1 MSQLLHRLG
10 LGVATT
16 ALVAASQTPTW
27 ATATEITGV
36 RLVTA
41 PNGIQLL
48 FNVQGNLRPAVFTVN
63 RGNASIADIPNS
75 QLRLPQGGAFRQDNP
90 APGISSVEVVQLD
103 AKTIR
108 VTVNGISAAPISE
121 VIREGRD
128 GLQINFITAQS
139 PAGPQ
144 VSPSGQPMAMPPGPS
159 AVPPFLPRP
168 VPPPV
173 GDMLISPVNADPDAI
188 QLGTNERIPRLLLR
202 EAPVREVLSLLARAA
217 NMNVVFPEGN
227 GEAGGVTISL
237 DIENESVQDVFNYV
251 LRVTNL
257 KANRQGRTIF
267 VGQALP
273 PDAQNRIVRTI
284 RLNQMRVFGAGSTT
298 REISSLAATG
308 GTIGGGARGAQAA
321 TTAQTAL
328 NRTTSTREGDLQL
341 GAVQLL
347 EMYGANLPDTGP
359 SQALTACEQLQV
371 PAAAGGVVGQI
382 CRSSLLRGLEVV
394 GDPRTNTITLIGTPR
409 KVEIATQLIQQF
421 DIRKRQVMVNVKFI
435 DVNLLRGRT
444 ANADLVTNFGSS
456 LFGAIFD
463 ATGLTL
469 QRGTLPGGV
478 PGGQVIQPPVAFPP
492 QRFLLGPERTVTVDG
507 AGNIV
512 NDQTAPPQQFVLPG
526 VGVPGFAVPGL
537 GVGQA
542 LSNFFGQLQLAIQT
556 GNATIL
562 TNPTLVIQEG
572 SAAQVNLTQEIFS
585 GIESTADQQ
594 ATGGGGA
601 IATQQIRPIL
611 RPVGVIF
618 NVTVD
623 QIDDNG
629 FITLQ
634 LSPEV
639 SVPSGTYA
647 VVFPGVTN
655 PSTGTLISQRR
666 MESGRI
672 RLRDGQTLMLAG
684 IIQDQ
689 DRSLVSKIPILGDIP
704 LLGRLFRRE
713 SNQRQRNELVVMV
726 TPKIVDDTQNAGF
739 GYQYTPTPGS
749 MPPNI
754 QNQILQPPRQR

>member
-16 ALVAASQTPTW
+16 ALIAAGQTPTW
-27 ATATEITGV
+27 AAATEITGI

-41 PNGIQLL
+41 ANGIQLL
-48 FNVQGNLRPAVFTVN
+48 FNVQGNVRPAVFTVN
-63 RGNASIADIPNS
+63 RGNASIADITNS
-75 QLRLPQGGAFRQDNP
+75 QLRLPQGGAFRQNNP

-103 AKTIR
+103 ARTIR
-108 VTVNGISAAPISE
+108 VIVNGMSAAPIGE
-121 VIREGRD
+121 VIREGRG
-128 GLQINFITAQS
+128 GLQINFITAQT

-173 GDMLISPVNADPDAI
+173 GDMLISPVNADPDVI
-188 QLGTNERIPRLLLR
+188 QLGTNQRIPRLLLR

-227 GEAGGVTISL
+227 GEAGGVAISL

-267 VGQALP
+267 IGQSLP

-298 REISSLAATG
+298 REIASVAQTG
-308 GTIGGGARGAQAA
+308 GTIGSGGTTGGQAQ
-321 TTAQTAL
+321 TTAQTSV
-328 NRTTSTREGDLQL
+328 NRETRTREGDLQL

-347 EMYGANLPDTGP
+347 EMYGANLSDTGRAEP
-359 SQALTACEQLQV
+359 TAGCEQLQV

-394 GDPRTNTITLIGTPR
+394 GDPRTNTVTLIGTPR

-435 DVNLLRGRT
+435 DVNLLRNRN
-444 ANADLVTNFGSS
+444 ANADLITNFGGS
-456 LFGAIFD
+456 LWGAIFNPD
-463 ATGLTL
+463 GLTII
-469 QRGTLPGGV
+469 RGTTPNVGGLTPEPLPPIAGV
-478 PGGQVIQPPVAFPP
+478 PVGN
-492 QRFLLGPERTVTVDG
+492 LLSD
-507 AGNIV
+507 
-512 NDQTAPPQQFVLPG
+512 F
-526 VGVPGFAVPGL
+526 FA
-537 GVGQA
+537 
-542 LSNFFGQLQLAIQT
+542 QLQLSIQNN
-556 GNATIL
+556 NATIL
-562 TNPTLVIQEG
+562 SNPTLIIQEG

-585 GIESTADQQ
+585 GIESTAETTG
-594 ATGGGGA
+594 TGGGAA
-601 IATQQIRPIL
+601 IAAQTVRPIIRPA
-611 RPVGVIF
+611 GVIF
-618 NVTVD
+618 NVTVE

-639 SVPSGTYA
+639 SAPSGTYS
-647 VVFPGVTN
+647 VVFPGITN
-655 PSTGTLISQRR
+655 PSTGTLLSQRR

-689 DRSLVSKIPILGDIP
+689 DRSLVTKIPILGDIP

-726 TPKIVDDTQNAGF
+726 TPKIIDDTQNAGF
-739 GYQYTPTPGS
+739 GYQYSPTPGS

-754 QNQILQPPRQR
+754 QNRILQPPQQGF

>member
-108 VTVNGISAAPISE
+108 VTVNGISAAPIGE

-144 VSPSGQPMAMPPGPS
+144 VAPSGQPMAMPPGPS

-173 GDMLISPVNADPDAI
+173 GDMLISPLNADPDVI

-227 GEAGGVTISL
+227 GEGGGVTISL

-298 REISSLAATG
+298 REISSLAQTG
-308 GTIGGGARGAQAA
+308 GTIGSGAGGAQAA

-328 NRTTSTREGDLQL
+328 NRETRTREGDLQL

-359 SQALTACEQLQV
+359 FQAPTGCEQLQV
-371 PAAAGGVVGQI
+371 PEAARGVDDQI

-394 GDPRTNTITLIGTPR
+394 GDPRTNTVTLIGSPR

-444 ANADLVTNFGSS
+444 ANADLITNFGSS
-456 LFGAIFD
+456 LWGAILD
-463 ATGLTL
+463 PNGLTVI
-469 QRGTLPGGV
+469 RGTTPNLGGLT
-478 PGGQVIQPPVAFPP
+478 PAPLTGALGSTPVGN
-492 QRFLLGPERTVTVDG
+492 LLSD
-507 AGNIV
+507 
-512 NDQTAPPQQFVLPG
+512 F
-526 VGVPGFAVPGL
+526 FAQL
-537 GVGQA
+537 R
-542 LSNFFGQLQLAIQT
+542 LSIET

-585 GIESTADQQ
+585 GIESTAAQQ

-618 NVTVD
+618 NVTVE

-639 SVPSGTYA
+639 SAPSGTYD
-647 VVFPGVTN
+647 VIFPGTGG
-655 PSTGTLISQRR
+655 STGTLISQRR

-689 DRSLVSKIPILGDIP
+689 DRSLVTKIPILGDIP

-713 SNQRQRNELVVMV
+713 ANQRQRNELVVMV

-739 GYQYTPTPGS
+739 GYQYSPTPGS
-749 MPPNI
+749 MPPNL
-754 QNQILQPPRQR
+754 QNQILQPPRRR

>member
-16 ALVAASQTPTW
+16 AMIAASQTPSW
-27 ATATEITGV
+27 ATSTEITGV

-41 PNGIQLL
+41 PKGIQLL
-48 FNVQGNLRPAVFTVN
+48 FNVQGNVRPAVFTIN
-63 RGNASIADIPNS
+63 RGNSSVADIINS
-75 QLRLPQGGAFRQDNP
+75 QLRLPQGGAFRQENP

-103 AKTIR
+103 AQTVR
-108 VTVNGISAAPISE
+108 VLVNGISAAPVSE

-128 GLQINFITAQS
+128 GLQMNFITAEG

-144 VSPSGQPMAMPPGPS
+144 VPPRGQPMATPPSAG
-159 AVPPFLPRP
+159 AVPPFLPRA
-168 VPPPV
+168 VAPPV
-173 GDMLISPVNADPDAI
+173 GDMLISPVNADPDVV
-188 QLGTNERIPRLLLR
+188 QLATNERIPRLLLR

-217 NMNVVFPEGN
+217 NMNVVFPEGD
-227 GEAGGVTISL
+227 GEAGGKTISL

-251 LRVTNL
+251 LRVANL

-267 VGQALP
+267 VGQFLP

-284 RLNQMRVFGAGSTT
+284 RLNQMRVFGRTGTK
-298 REISSLAATG
+298 RELTSLAQTGGSVAGVGTG
-308 GTIGGGARGAQAA
+308 GTGGGGAGA
-321 TTAQTAL
+321 TAETSIARQS
-328 NRTTSTREGDLQL
+328 TTSDEDVQL
-341 GAVQLL
+341 SAVQLL
-347 EMYGANLPDTGP
+347 EMYGANLRDVAIPPTDP
-359 SQALTACEQLQV
+359 ACDQTLDLK
-371 PAAAGGVVGQI
+371 AGGTSLDSV
-382 CRSSLLRGLEVV
+382 CRGTLLRGLEVM
-394 GDPRTNTITLIGTPR
+394 GDPRTNTITLVGTPR

-421 DIRKRQVMVNVKFI
+421 DVRKRQVMVNVKFI

-444 ANADLVTNFGSS
+444 ANADLITNFGNS

-469 QRGTLPGGV
+469 QRGTLPTGV
-478 PGGQVIQPPVAFPP
+478 PGGRAIQGPVIFPP
-492 QRFLLGPERTVTVDG
+492 QVVLAPGPVQLVAPAVG
-507 AGNIV
+507 ASG
-512 NDQTAPPQQFVLPG
+512 L
-526 VGVPGFAVPGL
+526 AVPGL

-542 LSNFFGQLQLAIQT
+542 LSDFFAQLQLAIQT

-585 GIESTADQQ
+585 GIQSQASTTGTGSGAAVA
-594 ATGGGGA
+594 ATTVTP
-601 IATQQIRPIL
+601 IIRPA
-611 RPVGVIF
+611 GVIF

-629 FITLQ
+629 FVTLQ

-639 SVPSGTYA
+639 SAPSGTYS
-647 VVFPGVTN
+647 VVFPGVAN
-655 PSTGTLISQRR
+655 PSTGTLLSQRR

-672 RLRDGQTLMLAG
+672 RLRDGQTLLLAG

-689 DRSLVSKIPILGDIP
+689 DRSLVTKIPVLGDIP

-726 TPKIVDDTQNAGF
+726 TPKIVDDSQTAGF
-739 GYQYTPTPGS
+739 GYQYSPSPNS
-749 MPPNI
+749 MPPNV
-754 QNQILQPPRQR
+754 QDRILRP

>member
-108 VTVNGISAAPISE
+108 VTVNGISAAPIGE

-144 VSPSGQPMAMPPGPS
+144 VAPSGQPMAMPPGPS

-173 GDMLISPVNADPDAI
+173 GDMLISPLNADPDVI

-227 GEAGGVTISL
+227 GEGGGVTISL

-298 REISSLAATG
+298 REISSLAQTG
-308 GTIGGGARGAQAA
+308 GTIGSGAGGAQAA

-328 NRTTSTREGDLQL
+328 NRETRTREGDLQL

-359 SQALTACEQLQV
+359 FQAPTGCEQLQV
-371 PAAAGGVVGQI
+371 PEAARGVDDQI

-394 GDPRTNTITLIGTPR
+394 GDPRTNTVTLIGSPR

-444 ANADLVTNFGSS
+444 ANADLITNFGSS
-456 LFGAIFD
+456 LWGAILD
-463 ATGLTL
+463 PNGLTVI
-469 QRGTLPGGV
+469 RGTTPNVGGLT
-478 PGGQVIQPPVAFPP
+478 PAPLTGAPVSIPVGN
-492 QRFLLGPERTVTVDG
+492 LLSD
-507 AGNIV
+507 
-512 NDQTAPPQQFVLPG
+512 F
-526 VGVPGFAVPGL
+526 FAQL
-537 GVGQA
+537 R
-542 LSNFFGQLQLAIQT
+542 LSIET

-585 GIESTADQQ
+585 GIESTAAQQ

-618 NVTVD
+618 NVTVE

-639 SVPSGTYA
+639 SAPSGTYD
-647 VVFPGVTN
+647 VIFPGTGG
-655 PSTGTLISQRR
+655 STGTLISQRR

-689 DRSLVSKIPILGDIP
+689 DRSLVTKIPILGDIP

-713 SNQRQRNELVVMV
+713 ANQRQRNELVVMV

-739 GYQYTPTPGS
+739 GYQYSPTPGS
-749 MPPNI
+749 MPPNL
-754 QNQILQPPRQR
+754 QNQILQPPRRR

>member
-16 ALVAASQTPTW
+16 ALVTATQMPTW
-27 ATATEITGV
+27 AAATEITGI
-36 RLVTA
+36 RLVKA
-41 PNGIQLL
+41 PNGIQLI
-48 FNVQGNLRPAVFTVN
+48 FNVQGNLRPAVFRVN
-63 RGNASIADIPNS
+63 RGNASIADIANS
-75 QLRLPQGGAFRQDNP
+75 QLRLPQGGGFRQENP

-103 AKTIR
+103 AKTVR
-108 VTVNGISAAPISE
+108 VTVNGISAAPIGE
-121 VIREGRD
+121 VLREGRD
-128 GLQINFITAQS
+128 GLQINFITAQG

-144 VSPSGQPMAMPPGPS
+144 VAPTGQPMAMPPGPS

-173 GDMLISPVNADPDAI
+173 GDMLISPLNAEPDVI
-188 QLGTNERIPRLLLR
+188 QLGTNQRIPRLLLR
-202 EAPVREVLSLLARAA
+202 EAPVREVLSLLARAV
-217 NMNVVFPEGN
+217 NLNVVFPEG
-227 GEAGGVTISL
+227 GTTGGPTISL

-267 VGQALP
+267 IGQALP

-298 REISSLAATG
+298 REISSVAQTG
-308 GTIGGGARGAQAA
+308 GTIGTAGGAGAQAS

-328 NRTTSTREGDLQL
+328 NRETRTREGDLQL

-347 EMYGANLPDTGP
+347 EMYGANLPDTGQP
-359 SQALTACEQLQV
+359 QAPTGCEQLQV
-371 PAAAGGVVGQI
+371 PSAAGGVVSQI
-382 CRSSLLRGLEVV
+382 CRSTLLKGLEVV

-435 DVNLLRGRT
+435 DVNLLRGRR
-444 ANADLVTNFGSS
+444 ANADLITNFGSS
-456 LFGAIFD
+456 LWGAIFSAD
-463 ATGLTL
+463 GLSVI
-469 QRGTLPGGV
+469 RGTTPNVGNLTPTPLPPI
-478 PGGQVIQPPVAFPP
+478 PGTPVGN
-492 QRFLLGPERTVTVDG
+492 LLSD
-507 AGNIV
+507 
-512 NDQTAPPQQFVLPG
+512 F
-526 VGVPGFAVPGL
+526 FA
-537 GVGQA
+537 QI
-542 LSNFFGQLQLAIQT
+542 QLAIDT

-585 GIESTADQQ
+585 GIESTVEAQG
-594 ATGGGGA
+594 TGSGA
-601 IATQQIRPIL
+601 ALQSQTIRPII
-611 RPVGVIF
+611 RPAGVIF

-629 FITLQ
+629 FVTLQ

-639 SVPSGTYA
+639 SAPSGTYS
-647 VVFPGVTN
+647 VVFPGVAN
-655 PSTGTLISQRR
+655 PSTGTLLSQRR

-689 DRSLVSKIPILGDIP
+689 DRSTVTKIPILGDIP

-713 SNQRQRNELVVMV
+713 TNARQRNELVVMV
-726 TPKIVDDTQNAGF
+726 TPKIVNDTSDAGF
-739 GYQYTPTPGS
+739 GYQYSPTPGS
-749 MPPNI
+749 MPPNLE
-754 QNQILQPPRQR
+754 NQILQPPQQRF

>member
-1 MSQLLHRLG
+1 VSQLLHRLG

-16 ALVAASQTPTW
+16 AIIAASQTPTL
-27 ATATEITGV
+27 ATSTEITGI

-48 FNVQGNLRPAVFTVN
+48 FNIQGNVRPAVFTIN
-63 RGNASIADIPNS
+63 RGNTSLADISNS

-103 AKTIR
+103 AQTIR
-108 VTVNGISAAPISE
+108 VLVNGISAAPIAE

-128 GLQINFITAQS
+128 GLQMNFITAQG

-144 VSPSGQPMAMPPGPS
+144 VPPTGQPMATPPSAG
-159 AVPPFLPRP
+159 AVPPFLPRA
-168 VPPPV
+168 VAPPV
-173 GDMLISPVNADPDAI
+173 GDMLVSPINADPDVVSLA
-188 QLGTNERIPRLLLR
+188 TNERIPRLLLR
-202 EAPVREVLSLLARAA
+202 EAPVREVLLLLARAA
-217 NMNVVFPEGN
+217 GMNVVFPEGN
-227 GEAGGVTISL
+227 GDAGGTTISL

-251 LRVTNL
+251 LRVANL

-267 VGQALP
+267 VGQFLP

-284 RLNQMRVFGAGSTT
+284 RLNQMRVFGRAGNT
-298 REISSLAATG
+298 RQQISIAQTG
-308 GTIGGGARGAQAA
+308 GSVAGVGTGDSGGSAG
-321 TTAQTAL
+321 TTAE
-328 NRTTSTREGDLQL
+328 TSVARKSTMDEIDIQL

-347 EMYGANLPDTGP
+347 EMYGANLRDVAIAPNAP
-359 SQALTACEQLQV
+359 ACDETV
-371 PAAAGGVVGQI
+371 NFGANFEKV
-382 CRSSLLRGLEVV
+382 CRGTLLRGLEVM
-394 GDPRTNTITLIGTPR
+394 GDPRTNTITLVGTPR

-421 DIRKRQVMVNVKFI
+421 DVRKRQVMVNVKFI

-463 ATGLTL
+463 ATGLTV
-469 QRGTLPGGV
+469 QRGTLPSGV

-492 QRFLLGPERTVTVDG
+492 QTIIQVAPP
-507 AGNIV
+507 
-512 NDQTAPPQQFVLPG
+512 PPQQLVLPG
-526 VGVPGFAVPGL
+526 VGVPGFSVPGL

-542 LSNFFGQLQLAIQT
+542 LSNFFAQLQLSIQT

-572 SAAQVNLTQEIFS
+572 STAQVNLTQEIFS
-585 GIESTADQQ
+585 GIQSQASTTGTGSGAAVA
-594 ATGGGGA
+594 ATT
-601 IATQQIRPIL
+601 ITPIIRPA
-611 RPVGVIF
+611 GVIF

-629 FITLQ
+629 FVTLQ

-639 SVPSGTYA
+639 SAPSGTYS

-655 PSTGTLISQRR
+655 PSTGTLLSQRR

-672 RLRDGQTLMLAG
+672 RLRDGQTLLLAG

-689 DRSLVSKIPILGDIP
+689 DRSLVTKIPILGDIP

-726 TPKIVDDTQNAGF
+726 TPKIVDDSQNAGY
-739 GYQYTPTPGS
+739 GYQYSPSSNS

-754 QNQILQPPRQR
+754 QNRIMQP

>member
-108 VTVNGISAAPISE
+108 VTVNGISAAPIGE

-128 GLQINFITAQS
+128 GLQINFITAQGS
-139 PAGPQ
+139 AGPQ
-144 VSPSGQPMAMPPGPS
+144 VAPTGQPMAMPPGPS

-173 GDMLISPVNADPDAI
+173 GDMLISPLNADADVI

-227 GEAGGVTISL
+227 GEGGGVTISL

-298 REISSLAATG
+298 REISSLAQTG
-308 GTIGGGARGAQAA
+308 GTIGSGAGGAQAA

-328 NRTTSTREGDLQL
+328 NRETRTREGDLQL

-359 SQALTACEQLQV
+359 FQAPTGCEQLQV
-371 PAAAGGVVGQI
+371 PEAARGVDDQI

-394 GDPRTNTITLIGTPR
+394 GDPRTNTVTLIGSPR

-444 ANADLVTNFGSS
+444 ANADLITNFGSS
-456 LFGAIFD
+456 LWGAILD
-463 ATGLTL
+463 PNGLTVI
-469 QRGTLPGGV
+469 RGTTPNLGGLT
-478 PGGQVIQPPVAFPP
+478 PAPLTGALGSTPVGN
-492 QRFLLGPERTVTVDG
+492 LLSD
-507 AGNIV
+507 
-512 NDQTAPPQQFVLPG
+512 F
-526 VGVPGFAVPGL
+526 FAQL
-537 GVGQA
+537 R
-542 LSNFFGQLQLAIQT
+542 LSIET

-585 GIESTADQQ
+585 GIESTAAQQ

-618 NVTVD
+618 NVTVE

-639 SVPSGTYA
+639 SAPSGTYD
-647 VVFPGVTN
+647 VIFPGTGG
-655 PSTGTLISQRR
+655 STGTLISQRR

-689 DRSLVSKIPILGDIP
+689 DRSLVTKIPILGDIP

-739 GYQYTPTPGS
+739 GYQYSPTPGS
-749 MPPNI
+749 MPPNL
-754 QNQILQPPRQR
+754 QNQILQPPRRR

>member
-16 ALVAASQTPTW
+16 ALIAAGQTPTW
-27 ATATEITGV
+27 AAATEITGI

-41 PNGIQLL
+41 ANGIQLL

-63 RGNASIADIPNS
+63 RGNTSIADIANS
-75 QLRLPQGGAFRQDNP
+75 QLRLPQGGAFRQENP
-90 APGISSVEVVQLD
+90 APGISAVEVVQLD

-108 VTVNGISAAPISE
+108 VTVNGISAAPIGE
-121 VIREGRD
+121 VIREGRA
-128 GLQINFITAQS
+128 GLQINFITAQG

-144 VSPSGQPMAMPPGPS
+144 VAPTGQPTAIPPGPS

-173 GDMLISPVNADPDAI
+173 GDMLISPLNAEPDVI
-188 QLGTNERIPRLLLR
+188 QLGTNQRIPRLLLR
-202 EAPVREVLSLLARAA
+202 EAPVREVLSLLARAV
-217 NMNVVFPEGN
+217 NLNVVFPEG
-227 GEAGGVTISL
+227 GTTGGPTISL

-267 VGQALP
+267 IGQALP

-298 REISSLAATG
+298 REISSVAQTG
-308 GTIGGGARGAQAA
+308 GTIGTAGGAGAQAS

-328 NRTTSTREGDLQL
+328 NRETRTREGDLQL

-347 EMYGANLPDTGP
+347 EMYGANLPDTG
-359 SQALTACEQLQV
+359 QAPTGCEQLQV
-371 PAAAGGVVGQI
+371 PSAAGGVVSQI
-382 CRSSLLRGLEVV
+382 CRSTLLKGLEVV

-435 DVNLLRGRT
+435 DVNLLRGQR
-444 ANADLVTNFGSS
+444 ANADLITNFGSS
-456 LFGAIFD
+456 LWGAIFSAD
-463 ATGLTL
+463 GLSVIRGTTPNVGGLTP
-469 QRGTLPGGV
+469 TPLPPV
-478 PGGQVIQPPVAFPP
+478 PGTPVGN
-492 QRFLLGPERTVTVDG
+492 FLSD
-507 AGNIV
+507 
-512 NDQTAPPQQFVLPG
+512 F
-526 VGVPGFAVPGL
+526 FA
-537 GVGQA
+537 QI
-542 LSNFFGQLQLAIQT
+542 QLAIDT

-585 GIESTADQQ
+585 GIESTVEAQG
-594 ATGGGGA
+594 TGSGA
-601 IATQQIRPIL
+601 ALQSQTIRPII
-611 RPVGVIF
+611 RPAGVIF

-629 FITLQ
+629 FVTLQ

-639 SVPSGTYA
+639 SAPSGTYS
-647 VVFPGVTN
+647 VVFPGVAN
-655 PSTGTLISQRR
+655 PSTGTLLSQRR

-689 DRSLVSKIPILGDIP
+689 DRSTVTKIPILGDIP

-713 SNQRQRNELVVMV
+713 TNARQRNELVVMV
-726 TPKIVDDTQNAGF
+726 TPKIIDDTQNAEF
-739 GYQYTPTPGS
+739 GYQYSPTPGS

-754 QNQILQPPRQR
+754 QNRILQPPQQRF

>member
-63 RGNASIADIPNS
+63 RGNASIADITNS

-108 VTVNGISAAPISE
+108 VTVNGISAAPIGE

-144 VSPSGQPMAMPPGPS
+144 VAPSGQPMAMPPGPS

-267 VGQALP
+267 IGQSLP

-298 REISSLAATG
+298 REISSLAQTG
-308 GTIGGGARGAQAA
+308 GTIGSGGTTSGQAQ

-435 DVNLLRGRT
+435 DVNLLRGRR
-444 ANADLVTNFGSS
+444 ANADLITNFGSS
-456 LFGAIFD
+456 LWGAIFNAD
-463 ATGLTL
+463 GLTVI
-469 QRGTLPGGV
+469 RGTTPNVGGLT
-478 PGGQVIQPPVAFPP
+478 PAPLTGAPVSTPVGN
-492 QRFLLGPERTVTVDG
+492 LLSD
-507 AGNIV
+507 
-512 NDQTAPPQQFVLPG
+512 F
-526 VGVPGFAVPGL
+526 FA
-537 GVGQA
+537 
-542 LSNFFGQLQLAIQT
+542 QLQLSIET

-618 NVTVD
+618 NVTVE

-639 SVPSGTYA
+639 SAPSGTYA
-647 VVFPGVTN
+647 VVFPGA
-655 PSTGTLISQRR
+655 PAGSTGTLISQRR

>member
-16 ALVAASQTPTW
+16 ALIAASQTPTW
-27 ATATEITGV
+27 ATATEITGI

-41 PNGIQLL
+41 ANGIQLL

-63 RGNASIADIPNS
+63 RGNASIADITNS

-108 VTVNGISAAPISE
+108 VTVNGISAAPIGE

-128 GLQINFITAQS
+128 GLQINFITAQG

-144 VSPSGQPMAMPPGPS
+144 VPPTGQPMAMPPGPS

-173 GDMLISPVNADPDAI
+173 GDMLISPLNADPDVI
-188 QLGTNERIPRLLLR
+188 ELGTNQRIPRLLLR

-267 VGQALP
+267 VGQDLP

-284 RLNQMRVFGAGSTT
+284 RLNQMRATFKNTITRNLGSSVNIGGSVGETDTIVIDRQLETKEEEEQRGALEILESFGAN
-298 REISSLAATG
+298 
-308 GTIGGGARGAQAA
+308 GGGQGEAQKG
-321 TTAQTAL
+321 QL
-328 NRTTSTREGDLQL
+328 ST
-341 GAVQLL
+341 LL
-347 EMYGANLPDTGP
+347 A
-359 SQALTACEQLQV
+359 
-371 PAAAGGVVGQI
+371 
-382 CRSSLLRGLEVV
+382 GLEVV
-394 GDPRTNTITLIGTPR
+394 ADSRTNTITLIGSPR
-409 KVEIATQLIQQF
+409 KVEIAVQLLQQY
-421 DIRKRQVMVNVKFI
+421 DVRKRQVMVNVKFI
-435 DVNLLRGRT
+435 DVNLLRGRR
-444 ANADLVTNFGSS
+444 ANLDLITNFGGS
-456 LFGAIFD
+456 LWGAIFD
-463 ATGLTL
+463 ANGLRVV
-469 QRGTLPGGV
+469 RGTTPSVSGFLSPQDPFSAQLGT
-478 PGGQVIQPPVAFPP
+478 PVGN
-492 QRFLLGPERTVTVDG
+492 FLSD
-507 AGNIV
+507 
-512 NDQTAPPQQFVLPG
+512 F
-526 VGVPGFAVPGL
+526 FASL
-537 GVGQA
+537 R
-542 LSNFFGQLQLAIQT
+542 LAIET
-556 GNATIL
+556 GNATVMA
-562 TNPTLVIQEG
+562 NPTLVIQEG

-585 GIESTADQQ
+585 GIQSTATTTGTGAGAAVA
-594 ATGGGGA
+594 ATS
-601 IATQQIRPIL
+601 ITPIIRPA
-611 RPVGVIF
+611 GVIF

-639 SVPSGTYA
+639 SAPVGTYN
-647 VVFPGVTN
+647 VIFPGVTQA
-655 PSTGTLISQRR
+655 STGTLLSQRR

-689 DRSLVSKIPILGDIP
+689 DRSLVTKIPILGDIP
-704 LLGRLFRRE
+704 LLGRLFRQE
-713 SNQRQRNELVVMV
+713 ANQRQRNELVVMV
-726 TPKIVDDTQNAGF
+726 TPKIIDDTQNAGF
-739 GYQYTPTPGS
+739 GYQYSPTPGS

-754 QNQILQPPRQR
+754 QNQILQPPQQRF

>member
-10 LGVATT
+10 FGVATT
-16 ALVAASQTPTW
+16 ALIAASQTPTW
-27 ATATEITGV
+27 AAATEITDI

-41 PNGIQLL
+41 ANGIQLF

-63 RGNASIADIPNS
+63 RGNASIADIANS
-75 QLRLPQGGAFRQDNP
+75 QLRLPRGGAFRQDNP

-108 VTVNGISAAPISE
+108 VTVNGISAAPIGE
-121 VIREGRD
+121 VIREGRN
-128 GLQINFITAQS
+128 GLQINFTTAQG

-144 VSPSGQPMAMPPGPS
+144 VAPTGQPMATFPGPS

-173 GDMLISPVNADPDAI
+173 GDMLISPLNADPDVI

-217 NMNVVFPEGN
+217 HMNVVFPEG
-227 GEAGGVTISL
+227 GTTGGPTISL

-257 KANRQGRTIF
+257 KANRQGRTLFI
-267 VGQALP
+267 GQVLP

-284 RLNQMRVFGAGSTT
+284 RLNQLRVFGAGAIT
-298 REISSLAATG
+298 REISSLAQTG
-308 GTIGGGARGAQAA
+308 GTIGTAGGQGGQAA
-321 TTAQTAL
+321 TIAQTGL
-328 NRTTSTREGDLQL
+328 NRETRTREGDLQL

-347 EMYGANLPDTGP
+347 EMYGANLPDTG
-359 SQALTACEQLQV
+359 QAQAPAGCEQLQV
-371 PAAAGGVVGQI
+371 PPAAGGVVSQI
-382 CRSSLLRGLEVV
+382 CRSTLLKGLEVV

-435 DVNLLRGRT
+435 DVNLSRTRT
-444 ANADLVTNFGSS
+444 ANADLITNFGSG
-456 LFGAIFD
+456 LWGAIFSSE
-463 ATGLTL
+463 GLSVI
-469 QRGTLPGGV
+469 RGTTPNVGSLTPQPLPPF
-478 PGGQVIQPPVAFPP
+478 PGTPVGS
-492 QRFLLGPERTVTVDG
+492 L
-507 AGNIV
+507 
-512 NDQTAPPQQFVLPG
+512 
-526 VGVPGFAVPGL
+526 
-537 GVGQA
+537 
-542 LSNFFGQLQLAIQT
+542 LSNFFAQIQLAIDT

-585 GIESTADQQ
+585 GIQSTVSSQ
-594 ATGGGGA
+594 ATGSGA
-601 IATQQIRPIL
+601 AITSQQITPIIRPA
-611 RPVGVIF
+611 GVIF

-639 SVPSGTYA
+639 SAPTDTYD
-647 VVFPGVTN
+647 VVFPGVDN
-655 PSTGTLISQRR
+655 PSIGTLLAQRR

-689 DRSLVSKIPILGDIP
+689 DRSTVTKVPILGDIP

-713 SNQRQRNELVVMV
+713 SNSRQRNELVVMV
-726 TPKIVDDTQNAGF
+726 TPKIIDDTQNAGF
-739 GYQYTPTPGS
+739 GYQYSPTPGS

-754 QNQILQPPRQR
+754 ENQILQPPQQRF

>member
-63 RGNASIADIPNS
+63 RGNASIADITNS

-90 APGISSVEVVQLD
+90 IPGISSVEVVQLD
-103 AKTIR
+103 ATTIR

-128 GLQINFITAQS
+128 SLQINFITAQGA
-139 PAGPQ
+139 AGSQ
-144 VSPSGQPMAMPPGPS
+144 VPPNGQPMAMPPGPS

-173 GDMLISPVNADPDAI
+173 GDMLISPVNADPDVI
-188 QLGTNERIPRLLLR
+188 QLGTNQRIPRLLLR

-227 GEAGGVTISL
+227 EAGGGATISL
-237 DIENESVQDVFNYV
+237 DIENESVEDVFNYV

-267 VGQALP
+267 VGQTLP

-284 RLNQMRVFGAGSTT
+284 RLNQMRVFGASATT
-298 REISSLAATG
+298 QEIASLAQTG
-308 GTIGGGARGAQAA
+308 GTIGSGGTAQGAQAS

-328 NRTTSTREGDLQL
+328 NRETRVREGDLQL

-347 EMYGANLPDTGP
+347 EMYGANLPDTGRQDAP
-359 SQALTACEQLQV
+359 TGCEQLQV

-382 CRSSLLRGLEVV
+382 CRSSLLKGLEVV

-435 DVNLLRGRT
+435 DVNLLRGRR
-444 ANADLVTNFGSS
+444 ANADLITNFGSS
-456 LFGAIFD
+456 LWGAIFNAD
-463 ATGLTL
+463 GLTVI
-469 QRGTLPGGV
+469 RGTTPNVGGLTPGPLPPIPSTPVGNFLSDFFA
-478 PGGQVIQPPVAFPP
+478 QIQ
-492 QRFLLGPERTVTVDG
+492 
-507 AGNIV
+507 
-512 NDQTAPPQQFVLPG
+512 
-526 VGVPGFAVPGL
+526 FA
-537 GVGQA
+537 
-542 LSNFFGQLQLAIQT
+542 IET

-585 GIESTADQQ
+585 GIESTTDSQG
-594 ATGGGGA
+594 TGSGA
-601 IATQQIRPIL
+601 ALQSQTVRPIIRPA
-611 RPVGVIF
+611 GVIF

-639 SVPSGTYA
+639 SAPSGTYS
-647 VVFPGVTN
+647 VVFPGVAN
-655 PSTGTLISQRR
+655 PSTGTLLSQRR

-689 DRSLVSKIPILGDIP
+689 DRSLVTKIPILGDIP

-749 MPPNI
+749 MPPAI

>member
-1 MSQLLHRLG
+1 MSQFLHRLG

-16 ALVAASQTPTW
+16 ALIAAGQTPTW
-27 ATATEITGV
+27 AAATEITAI

-41 PNGIQLL
+41 ANGIQLL

-63 RGNASIADIPNS
+63 RGNTSIADIANS
-75 QLRLPQGGAFRQDNP
+75 QLRLPQGGAFRQENP

-108 VTVNGISAAPISE
+108 VTVNGISAAPIGE
-121 VIREGRD
+121 VIREGRA
-128 GLQINFITAQS
+128 GLQINFITAQG

-144 VSPSGQPMAMPPGPS
+144 VAPSGQPTAMPPGPS

-173 GDMLISPVNADPDAI
+173 GDMLISPLNAEPDVI
-188 QLGTNERIPRLLLR
+188 ELGTNQRIPRLLLR
-202 EAPVREVLSLLARAA
+202 EAPVREVLSLLARAV
-217 NMNVVFPEGN
+217 NLNVVFPEG
-227 GEAGGVTISL
+227 GTTGGPTISL

-267 VGQALP
+267 IGQALP

-298 REISSLAATG
+298 REISSIAQTG
-308 GTIGGGARGAQAA
+308 GTIGTAGGAGAQAS

-328 NRTTSTREGDLQL
+328 NRETRTREGDLQL

-347 EMYGANLPDTGP
+347 EMYGANLPDTG
-359 SQALTACEQLQV
+359 QAPATGCEQLQV
-371 PAAAGGVVGQI
+371 PSAAGGAISQI
-382 CRSSLLRGLEVV
+382 CRSTLLKGLEVV

-435 DVNLLRGRT
+435 DVNLLRGQR
-444 ANADLVTNFGSS
+444 ANADLITNFGSG
-456 LFGAIFD
+456 LWGAIFSAD
-463 ATGLTL
+463 GLSVIRGTTPNVGGLTP
-469 QRGTLPGGV
+469 TPLP
-478 PGGQVIQPPVAFPP
+478 PFPNTPVGN
-492 QRFLLGPERTVTVDG
+492 LLSD
-507 AGNIV
+507 
-512 NDQTAPPQQFVLPG
+512 F
-526 VGVPGFAVPGL
+526 FA
-537 GVGQA
+537 QI
-542 LSNFFGQLQLAIQT
+542 QLAIDT

-585 GIESTADQQ
+585 GIESTVEAQG
-594 ATGGGGA
+594 TGSGA
-601 IATQQIRPIL
+601 ALQSQTIRPII
-611 RPVGVIF
+611 RPAGVIF

-629 FITLQ
+629 FVTLQ

-639 SVPSGTYA
+639 SAPSGTYS
-647 VVFPGVTN
+647 VVFPGVAN
-655 PSTGTLISQRR
+655 PSTGTLLSQRR

-689 DRSLVSKIPILGDIP
+689 DRSTVTKIPILGDIP

-713 SNQRQRNELVVMV
+713 TNARQRNELVVMV
-726 TPKIVDDTQNAGF
+726 TPKIINDTQDAEF
-739 GYQYTPTPGS
+739 GYQYSPTPGS
-749 MPPNI
+749 MPPNL
-754 QNQILQPPRQR
+754 QNRILQPPQ

>member
-16 ALVAASQTPTW
+16 AMIAASQTPSW
-27 ATATEITGV
+27 ATSTEITGV

-41 PNGIQLL
+41 PKGIQLL
-48 FNVQGNLRPAVFTVN
+48 FNVQGNVRPAVFTIN
-63 RGNASIADIPNS
+63 RGNSSVADIINS
-75 QLRLPQGGAFRQDNP
+75 QLRLPQGGAFRQENP
-90 APGISSVEVVQLD
+90 APGIASVEVVQLD
-103 AKTIR
+103 AQTVR
-108 VTVNGISAAPISE
+108 VLVNGISAAPVSE

-128 GLQINFITAQS
+128 GLQMNFITAEG

-144 VSPSGQPMAMPPGPS
+144 VPPRGQPMATPPSAG
-159 AVPPFLPRP
+159 AVPPFLPRA
-168 VPPPV
+168 VAPPV
-173 GDMLISPVNADPDAI
+173 GDMLISPVNADPDVV
-188 QLGTNERIPRLLLR
+188 QLATNERIPRLLLR

-217 NMNVVFPEGN
+217 NMNVVFPEGD
-227 GEAGGVTISL
+227 GEAGGKTISL

-251 LRVTNL
+251 LRVANL

-267 VGQALP
+267 VGQFLP

-284 RLNQMRVFGAGSTT
+284 RLNQMRVFGRTGTK
-298 REISSLAATG
+298 RELTSLAQTGGSVAGVGTG
-308 GTIGGGARGAQAA
+308 GTGGGGAGA
-321 TTAQTAL
+321 TAETSIARQS
-328 NRTTSTREGDLQL
+328 TTSDEDVQL
-341 GAVQLL
+341 SAVQLL
-347 EMYGANLPDTGP
+347 EMYGANLRDVAIPPTDP
-359 SQALTACEQLQV
+359 ACDQTLDLK
-371 PAAAGGVVGQI
+371 AGGTSLDSV
-382 CRSSLLRGLEVV
+382 CRGTLLRGLEVM
-394 GDPRTNTITLIGTPR
+394 GDPRTNTITLVGTPR

-421 DIRKRQVMVNVKFI
+421 DVRKRQVMVNVKFI

-444 ANADLVTNFGSS
+444 ANADLITNFGNS

-469 QRGTLPGGV
+469 QRGTLPTGV
-478 PGGQVIQPPVAFPP
+478 PGGRAIQGPVIFPP
-492 QRFLLGPERTVTVDG
+492 QVVLAPGPVQLVAPAVG
-507 AGNIV
+507 ASG
-512 NDQTAPPQQFVLPG
+512 L
-526 VGVPGFAVPGL
+526 AVPGL

-542 LSNFFGQLQLAIQT
+542 LSDFFAQLQLAIQT

-585 GIESTADQQ
+585 GIQSQASTTGTGSGAAVA
-594 ATGGGGA
+594 ATTVTP
-601 IATQQIRPIL
+601 IIRPA
-611 RPVGVIF
+611 GVIF

-629 FITLQ
+629 FVTLQ

-639 SVPSGTYA
+639 SAPSGTYS
-647 VVFPGVTN
+647 VVFPGVAN
-655 PSTGTLISQRR
+655 PSTGTLLSQRR

-672 RLRDGQTLMLAG
+672 RLRDGQTLLLAG

-689 DRSLVSKIPILGDIP
+689 DRSLVTKIPVLGDIP

-726 TPKIVDDTQNAGF
+726 TPKIVDDSQTAGF
-739 GYQYTPTPGS
+739 GYQYSPSPNS
-749 MPPNI
+749 MPPNV
-754 QNQILQPPRQR
+754 QDRILRP

>member
-108 VTVNGISAAPISE
+108 VTVNGISAAPIGE

-144 VSPSGQPMAMPPGPS
+144 VAPSGQPMAMPPGPS

-173 GDMLISPVNADPDAI
+173 GDMLISPLNADPDVI

-227 GEAGGVTISL
+227 GEAGGITISL

-298 REISSLAATG
+298 RKISSLAQTG
-308 GTIGGGARGAQAA
+308 GTIGSGGTTSGQAQ

-328 NRTTSTREGDLQL
+328 NRETSTTEGDLQL

-347 EMYGANLPDTGP
+347 EMYGANLPDTGS
-359 SQALTACEQLQV
+359 SQAPTGCEQLQV
-371 PAAAGGVVGQI
+371 PEAASGVVGQI
-382 CRSSLLRGLEVV
+382 CRSSLLKGLEVV
-394 GDPRTNTITLIGTPR
+394 GDPRTNTVTLIGSPR

-444 ANADLVTNFGSS
+444 ANADLITNFGSS
-456 LFGAIFD
+456 LWGAILD
-463 ATGLTL
+463 PNGLTVI
-469 QRGTLPGGV
+469 RGTTPPIPGV
-478 PGGQVIQPPVAFPP
+478 PAPAPLTGAPGSTPVGN
-492 QRFLLGPERTVTVDG
+492 LLSD
-507 AGNIV
+507 
-512 NDQTAPPQQFVLPG
+512 F
-526 VGVPGFAVPGL
+526 FAQL
-537 GVGQA
+537 R
-542 LSNFFGQLQLAIQT
+542 LSIET

-585 GIESTADQQ
+585 GIESTAAQQ

-618 NVTVD
+618 NVTVE

-639 SVPSGTYA
+639 SAPSGTYD
-647 VVFPGVTN
+647 VVFPGA
-655 PSTGTLISQRR
+655 PAGSTGTLLSQRR

-689 DRSLVSKIPILGDIP
+689 DRSLVTKIPILGDIP

-713 SNQRQRNELVVMV
+713 ANQRQRNELVVMV

-739 GYQYTPTPGS
+739 GYQYSPTPGS
-749 MPPNI
+749 MPPNL
-754 QNQILQPPRQR
+754 QNQILQPPRRR

>member
-16 ALVAASQTPTW
+16 ALIAASQTPTW
-27 ATATEITGV
+27 ATTTEITGI

-63 RGNASIADIPNS
+63 RGNASIADIANS

-108 VTVNGISAAPISE
+108 VTVNGISAAPIGE

-128 GLQINFITAQS
+128 GLQINFITAQA

-144 VSPSGQPMAMPPGPS
+144 VPPSGQPMAMPPGPS

-168 VPPPV
+168 VPPSV
-173 GDMLISPVNADPDAI
+173 GDMLISPLNADPDVI
-188 QLGTNERIPRLLLR
+188 ELGTNQRIPRLLLR

-298 REISSLAATG
+298 REISSLAQTG
-308 GTIGGGARGAQAA
+308 GTIGSGGTGGGAQAS

-328 NRTTSTREGDLQL
+328 NRETRTREGDLQL

-347 EMYGANLPDTGP
+347 EMYGANLPDTGRP
-359 SQALTACEQLQV
+359 EAATGCEQLQV

-394 GDPRTNTITLIGTPR
+394 GDPRTNTVTLIGTPR

-421 DIRKRQVMVNVKFI
+421 DIRKRQVLVNVKFI
-435 DVNLLRGRT
+435 DVNLLRGRN
-444 ANADLVTNFGSS
+444 ANADLITNFGSS
-456 LFGAIFD
+456 LWGAIFNPD
-463 ATGLTL
+463 GLTVI
-469 QRGTLPGGV
+469 RGTTPNVGGLTPPPLPPI
-478 PGGQVIQPPVAFPP
+478 PGEPV
-492 QRFLLGPERTVTVDG
+492 
-507 AGNIV
+507 GN
-512 NDQTAPPQQFVLPG
+512 L
-526 VGVPGFAVPGL
+526 
-537 GVGQA
+537 
-542 LSNFFGQLQLAIQT
+542 LSNFFAQLQLSIQNN
-556 GNATIL
+556 NATIL
-562 TNPTLVIQEG
+562 SNPTLVIQEG

-585 GIESTADQQ
+585 GIESTVDSQ
-594 ATGGGGA
+594 ATGGGA
-601 IATQQIRPIL
+601 ALQSQTIRPII
-611 RPVGVIF
+611 RPAGVIF

-639 SVPSGTYA
+639 SAPSDTYS
-647 VVFPGVTN
+647 VVFPGVTT
-655 PSTGTLISQRR
+655 PSTGTLLSQRR

-689 DRSLVSKIPILGDIP
+689 DRSLVTKIPILGDIP

-713 SNQRQRNELVVMV
+713 ANQRQRNELVVMV
-726 TPKIVDDTQNAGF
+726 TPKIIDDTQNAGF
-739 GYQYTPTPGS
+739 GYQYSPTPGS

-754 QNQILQPPRQR
+754 QNRILQPPQQRF

>member
-16 ALVAASQTPTW
+16 ALIAASQTPTW
-27 ATATEITGV
+27 ATTTEITGI

-63 RGNASIADIPNS
+63 RGNASIADIANS

-108 VTVNGISAAPISE
+108 VTVNGISAAPIGE
-121 VIREGRD
+121 VIREGRN
-128 GLQINFITAQS
+128 GLQINFITAQA

-144 VSPSGQPMAMPPGPS
+144 VPPSGQPMAMPPGPS

-168 VPPPV
+168 VPPSV
-173 GDMLISPVNADPDAI
+173 GDMLISPLNADPDVI
-188 QLGTNERIPRLLLR
+188 ELGTNQRIPRLLLR

-298 REISSLAATG
+298 REISSLAQTG
-308 GTIGGGARGAQAA
+308 GTIGAGGTGGGAQAS

-328 NRTTSTREGDLQL
+328 NRETRTREGDLQL

-347 EMYGANLPDTGP
+347 EMYGANLPDTGRP
-359 SQALTACEQLQV
+359 EAATGCEQLQV

-394 GDPRTNTITLIGTPR
+394 GDPRTNTVTLIGTPR

-435 DVNLLRGRT
+435 DVNLLRGRN
-444 ANADLVTNFGSS
+444 ANADLITNFGSS
-456 LFGAIFD
+456 LWGAIFNPD
-463 ATGLTL
+463 GLTVI
-469 QRGTLPGGV
+469 RGTTPNVGGLTPPPLPPI
-478 PGGQVIQPPVAFPP
+478 PGASV
-492 QRFLLGPERTVTVDG
+492 
-507 AGNIV
+507 GN
-512 NDQTAPPQQFVLPG
+512 L
-526 VGVPGFAVPGL
+526 
-537 GVGQA
+537 
-542 LSNFFGQLQLAIQT
+542 LSNFFAQLQLSIQNN
-556 GNATIL
+556 NATIL
-562 TNPTLVIQEG
+562 SNPTLVIQEG

-585 GIESTADQQ
+585 GIESTVDSQ
-594 ATGGGGA
+594 ATGGGA
-601 IATQQIRPIL
+601 ALQSQTIRPII
-611 RPVGVIF
+611 RPAGVIF

-639 SVPSGTYA
+639 SAPSGTYS
-647 VVFPGVTN
+647 VVFPGVTT
-655 PSTGTLISQRR
+655 PSTGTLLSQRR

-689 DRSLVSKIPILGDIP
+689 DRSLVTKIPILGEIP

-713 SNQRQRNELVVMV
+713 ANQRQRNELVVMV
-726 TPKIVDDTQNAGF
+726 TPKIIDDTQNAGF
-739 GYQYTPTPGS
+739 GYQYSPTPGS

-754 QNQILQPPRQR
+754 QNRILQPPQQHF

>member
-1 MSQLLHRLG
+1 MSQLLHRLS

-16 ALVAASQTPTW
+16 AIIAASQTPTL
-27 ATATEITGV
+27 ATSTEITGI

-48 FNVQGNLRPAVFTVN
+48 FNIQGNVRPAVFTIN
-63 RGNASIADIPNS
+63 RGNTSLADIPNS

-103 AKTIR
+103 AQTIR
-108 VTVNGISAAPISE
+108 VLVNGISAAPIAE

-128 GLQINFITAQS
+128 GLQMNFITAQG

-144 VSPSGQPMAMPPGPS
+144 VPPTGQPMATPPSAG
-159 AVPPFLPRP
+159 AVPPFLPRA
-168 VPPPV
+168 VAPPV
-173 GDMLISPVNADPDAI
+173 GDMLISPINADPDVVSLA
-188 QLGTNERIPRLLLR
+188 TNERIPRLLLR

-217 NMNVVFPEGN
+217 GMNVVFPEGN
-227 GEAGGVTISL
+227 GDAGGTTISL

-251 LRVTNL
+251 LRVANL

-267 VGQALP
+267 VGQFLP

-284 RLNQMRVFGAGSTT
+284 RLNQMRVFGLAGNT
-298 REISSLAATG
+298 RQQISIAQTG
-308 GTIGGGARGAQAA
+308 GSVAGVGTGGSGGSAGA
-321 TTAQTAL
+321 TAE
-328 NRTTSTREGDLQL
+328 TSVVRQSTMGEIDIQL

-347 EMYGANLPDTGP
+347 EMYGANLRDVAIAPNAP
-359 SQALTACEQLQV
+359 ACDETV
-371 PAAAGGVVGQI
+371 NFNVAGANLEKV
-382 CRSSLLRGLEVV
+382 CRGTLLRGLEVM
-394 GDPRTNTITLIGTPR
+394 GDPRTNTITLVGTPR
-409 KVEIATQLIQQF
+409 KVEIATQLIQQL
-421 DIRKRQVMVNVKFI
+421 DVRKRQVMVNVKFI

-463 ATGLTL
+463 ATGLTV
-469 QRGTLPGGV
+469 QRGTLPSGV

-492 QRFLLGPERTVTVDG
+492 ERFLLGPERTVTLDG

-526 VGVPGFAVPGL
+526 VGVPGFSVPGL

-542 LSNFFGQLQLAIQT
+542 LSNFFAQLQLSIQT

-585 GIESTADQQ
+585 GIQSQASTTGTGSGAAVA
-594 ATGGGGA
+594 ATT
-601 IATQQIRPIL
+601 ITPIIRPA
-611 RPVGVIF
+611 GVIF

-629 FITLQ
+629 FVTLQ

-639 SVPSGTYA
+639 SAPSGTYS
-647 VVFPGVTN
+647 VVFPGVAN
-655 PSTGTLISQRR
+655 PSTGTLLSQRR

-672 RLRDGQTLMLAG
+672 RLRDGQTLLLAG

-689 DRSLVSKIPILGDIP
+689 DRSLVTKIPILGDIP

-726 TPKIVDDTQNAGF
+726 TPKIVDDSQNAGY
-739 GYQYTPTPGS
+739 GYQYSPSPNS

-754 QNQILQPPRQR
+754 QNRIMQP

>member
-16 ALVAASQTPTW
+16 SIIAASQTPGW
-27 ATATEITGV
+27 ATSTEITGI

-48 FNVQGNLRPAVFTVN
+48 FNIQGNVRPAVFTIN
-63 RGNASIADIPNS
+63 RGNSSIADIPNS

-108 VTVNGISAAPISE
+108 VMVNGISAAPIGE

-128 GLQINFITAQS
+128 GLQINFITAES

-144 VSPSGQPMAMPPGPS
+144 VPPTGQPMATPPSSG
-159 AVPPFLPRP
+159 AVPPFLPRA
-168 VPPPV
+168 VAPPV
-173 GDMLISPVNADPDAI
+173 GDMLMSPVNADPDVVLLA
-188 QLGTNERIPRLLLR
+188 TNERIPRLLLR

-227 GEAGGVTISL
+227 GDAGGTTISL

-251 LRVTNL
+251 LRVANL

-267 VGQALP
+267 VGQFLP

-284 RLNQMRVFGAGSTT
+284 RLNQMRVFGLAGST
-298 REISSLAATG
+298 RQQISIAQTG
-308 GTIGGGARGAQAA
+308 GSVAGVGTGGAGGGAGA
-321 TTAQTAL
+321 TAE
-328 NRTTSTREGDLQL
+328 TSIARQSTMGEVDIQL

-347 EMYGANLPDTGP
+347 EMYGANLRDVAIPP
-359 SQALTACEQLQV
+359 NQPACDETV
-371 PAAAGGVVGQI
+371 DFNVAGATLEKV
-382 CRSSLLRGLEVV
+382 CRGTLLRGLEVM
-394 GDPRTNTITLIGTPR
+394 GDPRTNTVTLVGTPR
-409 KVEIATQLIQQF
+409 KVEIATQLIQQL
-421 DIRKRQVMVNVKFI
+421 DVRKRQVMVNVKFI

-463 ATGLTL
+463 ATGLTV

-492 QRFLLGPERTVTVDG
+492 ERFLLGPERTVTLDG

-526 VGVPGFAVPGL
+526 VGVPGFSVPGL

-542 LSNFFGQLQLAIQT
+542 LSNFFAQLQLSIQT

-585 GIESTADQQ
+585 GIQSQASTTGTGSGAAVA
-594 ATGGGGA
+594 ATT
-601 IATQQIRPIL
+601 ITPIIRPA
-611 RPVGVIF
+611 GVIF

-629 FITLQ
+629 FVTLQ

-639 SVPSGTYA
+639 SAPSGTYS
-647 VVFPGVTN
+647 VVFPGVAN
-655 PSTGTLISQRR
+655 PSTGTLLSQRR

-672 RLRDGQTLMLAG
+672 RLRDGQTLLLAG

-689 DRSLVSKIPILGDIP
+689 DRSLVTKIPILGDIP

-726 TPKIVDDTQNAGF
+726 TPKIVDDSQQAGF
-739 GYQYTPTPGS
+739 GYQYSPSPNS
-749 MPPNI
+749 MPPRI
-754 QNQILQPPRQR
+754 QNQILRP